1 MLLDKQYIMSFRV
14 VIENVSYINDTN
26 YRQRIMTWFMS
37 FCHLIR
43 HYTDRSTLVTFVI
56 WLDSFLPLDQIIF
69 GDLTW

>member
-26 YRQRIMTWFMS
+26 YRQRSMTWFMS

-56 WLDSFLPLDQIIF
+56 
-69 GDLTW
+69 